1 MKFPENVNAVI
12 VCGGRNFRSRD
23 YVFGAL
29 TLHHA
34 MKTIGLII
42 QGGAAGADALT
53 AEWAKLHA
61 IPCIEFKADWNRYG
75 KRAGPKRN
83 KEMLD
88 YLLKVTATKFVIAF
102 PGGAGTHNMIMQT
115 KAKGVPVWSWED
127 AVNYNPPPAYDV
139 LFKVDR
145 FKRLRL
151 NQWVKWVKY
160 E

>member
-42 QGGAAGADALT
+42 QGGAAGADALA

-83 KEMLD
+83 KEMLE
-88 YLLKVTATKFVIAF
+88 YLMRGTATKYVIAF
-102 PGGAGTHNMIMQT
+102 PGGAGTHNMIMQ
-115 KAKGVPVWSWED
+115 AESKGVPVWSWKD
-127 AVNYNPPPAYDV
+127 GIKLNHPPMVFNPYIYNWYPIHY
-139 LFKVDR
+139 F
-145 FKRLRL
+145 
-151 NQWVKWVKY
+151 Q